1 MPVYRRYI
9 YHSTYTMKRL
19 PFLILLLLSSE
30 LPAQTSFCPDDPP
43 NNPFLADSPWPIYHR
58 NNYAQASTCITG
70 PLPGDSLQI
79 KTKTEIQGGT
89 SPWVYLSDAY
99 PGGQRALLYS
109 NATHVFKLIDEGDR
123 IVAAD
128 SLRIDFDP
136 IASFG
141 WNFLLTK
148 DRNWY
153 TYDPKY
159 DPETGQSTKLI
170 KLTDADPNDPYSE
183 IIELDRFDF
192 GSYDINRVQH
202 FSLNYR
208 GQIVFNSEN
217 DESKGYATLG
227 IISPD
232 LDLLDTFRYSTEP
245 GEIVHHNAFPIDE
258 NNSLYVVTTSRLI
271 CFTWDGNELAI
282 AWEAAYDF
290 VGDGPTGS
298 FAEGSGTTPS
308 LMGWG
313 ADNDQLVVLADGHAQ
328 NNLVAFWRNLPADWA
343 GFPGEDIRLAG
354 KIQIPN
360 ASSFSSTFQSI
371 ENSPTVNGYSVAIA
385 QFNGFLGYDCENVKG
400 VQKFTWDQQL
410 NRFQLDWTNDQLNM
424 NGVLTYSSGAN
435 LLYGS
440 GKEEDCNYYYYG
452 LNWDTGELELRYQL
466 GPEGTFLDD
475 PFYDGGNANI
485 IDEEGNI
492 YFPGGGSIIKVE
504 IVERAISSTTKPR
517 EPITYFS
524 PTPNPAQAYLN
535 LPVEKGEA
543 YTVQIHNVKG
553 ELLYQE
559 ASQQLL
565 NIEWLPAG
573 LYLITLTKSGEQQIG
588 KFVKW

>member
-1 MPVYRRYI
+1 
-9 YHSTYTMKRL
+9 MKLL
-19 PFLILLLLSSE
+19 PFFFLLLLFIESS
-30 LPAQTSFCPDDPP
+30 AQTSFCPDDPP
-43 NNPFLADSPWPIYHR
+43 INSFLADSPWPIYHR

-70 PLPGDSLQI
+70 PLPGDSLRI
-79 KTKTEIQGGT
+79 KAKTEIQGGT
-89 SPWVYLSDAY
+89 SPWVYLSDTY

-109 NATHVFKLIDEGDR
+109 NATHVFKLIDEGDK
-123 IVAAD
+123 IIAAD

-141 WNFLLTK
+141 WNFLLGK
-148 DRNWY
+148 DRSWY

-170 KLTDADPNDPYSE
+170 KLTDANIDDPYSE

-192 GSYDINRVQH
+192 ADYGINRVQH
-202 FSLNYR
+202 FSLNYN

-217 DESKGYATLG
+217 DESKGYAIVG
-227 IISPD
+227 IISPN
-232 LDLLDTFRYSTEP
+232 LELLDTLRYPTEP

-258 NNSLYVVTTSRLI
+258 NNSFYIITTTRLI
-271 CFTWDGNELAI
+271 CFSWDGTQLSK

-290 VGDGPTGS
+290 VNDGPTGS

-313 ADNDQLVVLADGHAQ
+313 TGNDQLVVLADGHAQ
-328 NNLVAFWRNLPADWA
+328 NNLVAFWRDMPTDWT
-343 GFPGEDIRLAG
+343 GIPGEDIHLAG

-360 ASSFSSTFQSI
+360 ASSFSNTFQSI
-371 ENSPTVNGYSVAIA
+371 ENSPTVHGYSVAIA

-410 NRFQLDWTNDQLNM
+410 NQFQLDWTNDQLNM
-424 NGVLTYSSGAN
+424 NGVLTYSSGAD

-452 LNWDTGELELRYQL
+452 LNWNTGELELRQLL
-466 GPEGTFLDD
+466 GPEGTFLND
-475 PFYDGGNANI
+475 PFYDAGNANI

-492 YFPGGGSIIKVE
+492 YFPGGGSLVKVE
-504 IVERAISSTTKPR
+504 IVQRAVSSTNNLVQ
-517 EPITYFS
+517 EISYFT
-524 PTPNPAQAYLN
+524 PTPNPARSSLL
-535 LPVEKGEA
+535 LPIEDGET
-543 YTVQIHNVKG
+543 YTVQIHTING
-553 ELLYQE
+553 ELRYQ
-559 ASQQLL
+559 ATRQPLL

-573 LYLITLTKSGEQQIG
+573 LYLVTLTKAGEQQIG

>member
-1 MPVYRRYI
+1 
-9 YHSTYTMKRL
+9 MKQL
-19 PFLILLLLSSE
+19 LFFFLFLLTIELS
-30 LPAQTSFCPDDPP
+30 AQTSFCSEDPP
-43 NNPFLADSPWPIYHR
+43 INPFLVDSPWPIYHR
-58 NNYAQASTCITG
+58 NNYAQASTCLTG
-70 PLPGDSLQI
+70 PLPGDSLRI
-79 KTKTEIQGGT
+79 SAKTEIQGGT
-89 SPWVYLSDAY
+89 SPWVYLSDTY
-99 PGGQRALLYS
+99 PGGERVLLYS
-109 NATHVFKLIDEGDR
+109 NATHVFKLIDEGDK
-123 IVAAD
+123 IVTAD

-141 WNFLLTK
+141 WNFLLSK
-148 DRNWY
+148 DRTWY

-159 DPETGQSTKLI
+159 NPEAGQSTKLI

-192 GSYDINRVQH
+192 DDYGINRVQH
-202 FSLNYR
+202 FSLNYS
-208 GQIVFNSEN
+208 GQIVFNSET
-217 DESKGYATLG
+217 DESKCYATIG
-227 IISPD
+227 IISSD
-232 LDLLDTFRYSTEP
+232 LELVDTLRYPTAP

-258 NNSLYVVTTSRLI
+258 NNSIYIVTTSRLI
-271 CFTWDGNELAI
+271 CFNWDGASLSK

-290 VGDGPTGS
+290 VNDGPTGS

-313 ADNDQLVVLADGHAQ
+313 EGKDQLVVLADGHTQ
-328 NNLVAFWRNLPADWA
+328 NNLVAFWRNLPSDWT
-343 GFPGEDIRLAG
+343 GIPGEDIRLAG

-360 ASSFSSTFQSI
+360 ASSFNNTFQSI
-371 ENSPTVNGYSVAIA
+371 ENSPTVHDYSVAIA
-385 QFNGFLGYDCENVKG
+385 QFNGFLGYDCDNVKG
-400 VQKFTWDQQL
+400 VQKFTWDQTL

-452 LNWDTGELELRYQL
+452 LDWNTGDLAIRQLL

-475 PFYDGGNANI
+475 PFYDAGNANI
-485 IDEEGNI
+485 IDEKGNI
-492 YFPGGGSIIKVE
+492 YFPGGGSLIKVE
-504 IVERAISSTTKPR
+504 IVERAISSTNSFR
-517 EPITYFS
+517 EHLTYFT

-535 LPVEKGEA
+535 LPLENGES
-543 YTVQIHNVKG
+543 YTVQIHNVQG

-559 ASQQLL
+559 AGQQWL

-573 LYLITLTKSGEQQIG
+573 LYLITLKKPGEQQVG

>member
-1 MPVYRRYI
+1 M
-9 YHSTYTMKRL
+9 YHSTYTMKLL
-19 PFLILLLLSSE
+19 PFVFLLLFTIELS
-30 LPAQTSFCPDDPP
+30 AQTSFCLDDPP
-43 NNPFLADSPWPIYHR
+43 KNPFLADSPWPIYHR
-58 NNYAQASTCITG
+58 NNYAQASTCLTG
-70 PLPGDSLQI
+70 PLPGDSLRI
-79 KTKTEIQGGT
+79 KAKTEIQGGT
-89 SPWVYLSDAY
+89 SPWVYLSDTY

-109 NATHVFKLIDEGDR
+109 NATHVFKLIDEGDK
-123 IVAAD
+123 IVTAD

-148 DRNWY
+148 DRIWY

-159 DPETGQSTKLI
+159 DPESGQSTKLI
-170 KLTDADPNDPYSE
+170 KLTDTDPNDPYSD

-192 GSYDINRVQH
+192 GDYDINRVQH
-202 FSLNYR
+202 FSLNYN

-217 DESKGYATLG
+217 DESKGYATIG

-232 LDLLDTFRYSTEP
+232 LELLDTLRYPTEP
-245 GEIVHHNAFPIDE
+245 REIVHHNAFPIDE
-258 NNSLYVVTTSRLI
+258 DNSFYIVTTSRLI
-271 CFTWDGNELAI
+271 CFGWDGAKLSKM
-282 AWEAAYDF
+282 WEAAYDF
-290 VGDGPTGS
+290 VNDGPTGS

-313 ADNDQLVVLADGHAQ
+313 EGNDQLVVLADGHAQ
-328 NNLVAFWRNLPADWA
+328 NNLVAFWRDLPTDWT
-343 GFPGEDIRLAG
+343 GIPGEDIRLAG

-360 ASSFSSTFQSI
+360 ASSFSNTFQSI
-371 ENSPTVNGYSVAIA
+371 ENSPTVHDYSVAIA

-440 GKEEDCNYYYYG
+440 GKEEDCHYYYYG
-452 LNWDTGELELRYQL
+452 LNWDTGELELRQLL
-466 GPEGTFLDD
+466 GPEGTFLND
-475 PFYDGGNANI
+475 PFYDAGNANI
-485 IDEEGNI
+485 IDEEGSI
-492 YFPGGGSIIKVE
+492 YFPGGGSLVKVE
-504 IVERAISSTTKPR
+504 IVQRAVSSTNNRGK
-517 EPITYFS
+517 EISYFT
-524 PTPNPAQAYLN
+524 PTPNPARSFLQ
-535 LPVEKGEA
+535 LPIADPEN
-543 YTVQIHNVKG
+543 YSIQIHNVKG

-559 ASQQLL
+559 ISQPVL

-573 LYLITLTKSGEQQIG
+573 LYFITLKKGGEQQIG
-588 KFVKW
+588 KFVKQ